1 MEEVRLKVIEIVSQ
15 VPDSQLDGLLGYL
28 EAMTKLTE
36 IDNNVSKHLVKIM
49 SKDDNL
55 LKRLAQ

>member
-1 MEEVRLKVIEIVSQ
+1 MEEVRLKIIEIVSQ

-36 IDNNVSKHLVKIM
+36 IDSNVSEHLGNIM
-49 SKDDNL
+49 MEDDHL